1 MIDVVDVDDPKNIL
15 SSEVHQELHQKELV
29 DIVNQ
34 NIKKQYER
42 FENLGQNYLQMFE
55 NELRHDDKV
64 QILSDL
70 STYVNK
76 NYLSIVDLDNL
87 DGDSE
92 RLVTA
97 GSYIYSLICVDSYAS
112 LIPALMELV
121 GVSTIEDFDTLIN
134 TTYINNPGKFKTD
147 FLSTIQITIEQLL
160 KLQKIT
166 PDVKTDKQYQKL
178 LGKFYY
184 YQELI
189 EFGDC
194 EMFLQNFIR
203 PVIAKYSS
211 DFIWKLL

>member
-15 SSEVHQELHQKELV
+15 SPEVHQELHQNELV
-29 DIVNQ
+29 GIISG
-34 NIKKQYER
+34 NIRKQYEHL
-42 FENLGQNYLQMFE
+42 ENLGQNYLQMFE
-55 NELRHDDKV
+55 NELRDGDKV

-70 STYVNK
+70 VAYVNK

-87 DGDSE
+87 DGDTE
-92 RLVTA
+92 RLLTA

-121 GVSTIEDFDTLIN
+121 GVTSIDDFDRLIN
-134 TTYINNPGKFKTD
+134 TIYIDNPGKFKTD
-147 FLSTIQITIEQLL
+147 FLSTIQMTIEQLL

-166 PDVKTDKQYQKL
+166 PDVKNDQQYQKI

-189 EFGDC
+189 DFGDC

-203 PVIAKYSS
+203 PVISKYST

>member
-15 SSEVHQELHQKELV
+15 SPEVHQELHQNELV
-29 DIVNQ
+29 GIISG
-34 NIKKQYER
+34 NIRKQYEHL
-42 FENLGQNYLQMFE
+42 ENLGQNYLQMFE
-55 NELRHDDKV
+55 NELGDGDKV

-70 STYVNK
+70 VAYVNK

-87 DGDSE
+87 DGDTE
-92 RLVTA
+92 RLLTA

-121 GVSTIEDFDTLIN
+121 GVTSIDDFDRLIN
-134 TTYINNPGKFKTD
+134 TIYIDNPGKFKTD
-147 FLSTIQITIEQLL
+147 FLSTIQMTIEQLL

-166 PDVKTDKQYQKL
+166 PDVKNDQQYQKI

-189 EFGDC
+189 DFGDC

-203 PVIAKYSS
+203 PVISKYST

>member
-15 SSEVHQELHQKELV
+15 SPEVHQELHQNELV
-29 DIVNQ
+29 GIISG
-34 NIKKQYER
+34 NIRKQYEHL
-42 FENLGQNYLQMFE
+42 ESLGQNYLQMFE
-55 NELRHDDKV
+55 NELGDGDKV

-70 STYVNK
+70 VAYVNK

-87 DGDSE
+87 DGDTE
-92 RLVTA
+92 RLLTA

-121 GVSTIEDFDTLIN
+121 GVTSVDDFDRLIN
-134 TTYINNPGKFKTD
+134 TIYIDNPGKFKTD
-147 FLSTIQITIEQLL
+147 FLSTIQMTIEQLL

-166 PDVKTDKQYQKL
+166 PDVKNDQQYQKI

-189 EFGDC
+189 DFGDC

-203 PVIAKYSS
+203 PVISKYST

>member
-15 SSEVHQELHQKELV
+15 SSEIHQKLHQNELV
-29 DIVNQ
+29 SIVAS
-34 NIKKQYER
+34 NIKKQYEKL
-42 FENLGQNYLQMFE
+42 ENLGQNYMQMFE
-55 NELRHDDKV
+55 TDLLDDDKV

-70 STYVNK
+70 VVYVNR

-87 DGDSE
+87 DGDTQ
-92 RLVTA
+92 RMLVA
-97 GSYIYSLICVDSYAS
+97 GIYIYSLICVDSYAS
-112 LIPALMELV
+112 LIPALMEHV
-121 GVSTIEDFDTLIN
+121 GVTSIEDFDKLIN
-134 TTYINNPGKFKTD
+134 TTYLNNPSKFKTD

-166 PDVKTDKQYQKL
+166 PDVKNDIQYQKL

-203 PVIAKYSS
+203 PVISKYSS

>member
-15 SSEVHQELHQKELV
+15 NSEVHQELHQKELV
-29 DIVNQ
+29 DIVEDNV
-34 NIKKQYER
+34 KKQYEKL
-42 FENLGQNYLQMFE
+42 ENLGQNYLQMFE
-55 NELRHDDKV
+55 NELKDEDLVR
-64 QILSDL
+64 IL
-70 STYVNK
+70 TNFVAYVDK
-76 NYLSIVDLDNL
+76 NYLPIMDLDNL
-87 DGDSE
+87 DGDTE
-92 RLVTA
+92 RLLTA
-97 GSYIYSLICVDSYAS
+97 GSYIYNLICVDSYAS

-121 GVSTIEDFDTLIN
+121 NVTSINEFDKLIN
-134 TTYINNPGKFKTD
+134 TVYLETPGKFKEN

-166 PDVKTDKQYQKL
+166 PEVRNDKNYQKL

-189 EFGDC
+189 EFGDG
-194 EMFLQNFIR
+194 ETFLQNFIR